1 MQFTRKFK
9 IQDFITKG
17 RVLVVYG
24 PRRVGKTTLVKQYL
38 DSLDKNIKSVYLT
51 GDDFDLQD
59 LFRSG
64 SKTKLINFA
73 NQYEVIV
80 VDEAQMIPNIGL
92 GIKMIIDEL
101 PEKNIILTGSSA
113 LLLSEEV
120 GSPLLG
126 RHFERKILPI
136 YFSDIDGSDFD
147 KKNNLE
153 SLLIYGSYPEILLTN
168 DNSEKEM
175 RLREIVKSYLFKD
188 AFIKEG
194 IKSSEILI
202 NIVKTLA
209 FNIGREISLNEI
221 ARNVNTDQK
230 TVIKYIDI
238 LEKVFIIKKI
248 YAFSNNKGNEIRKNV
263 KYYFYDVGI
272 RNAIV
277 SQFQSLSNRDF
288 KDSGH
293 LFENYIFMEMY
304 KKEIMKNPYFNEIF
318 FWRNNKDREVD
329 IVIVDNNKV
338 KAYECKWRDIKVAFT
353 DFLENYPKAETFVIS
368 KDNMEE
374 FLK

>member
-1 MQFTRKFK
+1 MKFTRKFK
-9 IQDFITKG
+9 IQDFITQG

-24 PRRVGKTTLVKQYL
+24 PRRVGKTTLVKEYL
-38 DSLDKNIKSVYLT
+38 DSLDKTVKSIYLT

-73 NQYEVIV
+73 HQYEVIV
-80 VDEAQMIPNIGL
+80 IDEAQMIPNIGL

-101 PEKNIILTGSSA
+101 PDKNIILTGSSA

-136 YFSDIDGSDFD
+136 SFDDIDGSNFD

-153 SLLIYGSYPEILLTN
+153 SLLIYGSYPEILLTDN
-168 DNSEKEM
+168 DLEKEIK
-175 RLREIVKSYLFKD
+175 LKEIVKSYLFKD

-277 SQFQSLSNRDF
+277 SQFQSLTNRDS

-318 FWRNNKDREVD
+318 FWRNNKGREVD
-329 IVIVDNNKV
+329 IIIVHNDKI
-338 KAYECKWRDIKVAFT
+338 KAYECKWKDQKVVFT
-353 DFLENYPKAETFVIS
+353 DFLENYPKAETFVIA
-368 KDNMEE
+368 KENMEN
-374 FLK
+374 FLE

>member
-1 MQFTRKFK
+1 MQFIRKFK
-9 IQDFITKG
+9 IHDFITKG

-38 DSLDKNIKSVYLT
+38 NSLDKTIKSVYLT

-80 VDEAQMIPNIGL
+80 IDEAQMIPNIGL
-92 GIKMIIDEL
+92 GVKMIIDEL

-136 YFSDIDGSDFD
+136 SFSDIDGSNFD

-168 DNSEKEM
+168 DNSEKEI
-175 RLREIVKSYLFKD
+175 RLKEIVKSYLFKD

-277 SQFQSLSNRDF
+277 SQFQNLSNRDS

-304 KKEIMKNPYFNEIF
+304 KKEIMTNPYFNEIF

-329 IVIVDNNKV
+329 IVIVNDEKI
-338 KAYECKWRDIKVAFT
+338 KAYECKWKDMRVVFR

-374 FLK
+374 FLD

>member
-1 MQFTRKFK
+1 MRFTRKFK

-17 RVLVVYG
+17 RVLVMYG

-38 DSLDKNIKSVYLT
+38 DSLNKAIKSVYLT

-73 NQYEVIV
+73 NQYEAIII
-80 VDEAQMIPNIGL
+80 DEAQMIPNIGL
-92 GIKMIIDEL
+92 GVKMIIDEL
-101 PEKNIILTGSSA
+101 PNKNIILTGSSA

-136 YFSDIDGSDFD
+136 SFSDIEGSDFN

-168 DNSEKEM
+168 DNLEKEM
-175 RLREIVKSYLFKD
+175 RLKEIVKSYLFKD

-277 SQFQSLSNRDF
+277 SQFQSLSNRDS

-318 FWRNNKDREVD
+318 FWRNKNGREVD
-329 IVIVDNNKV
+329 IVIVNNDKV
-338 KAYECKWRDIKVAFT
+338 KAFECKWKDQKVVFT
-353 DFLENYPKAETFVIS
+353 NFLENYPKAETFVIS
-368 KDNMEE
+368 KENMEE
-374 FLK
+374 FLN

>member
-1 MQFTRKFK
+1 MRFTRKFK

-17 RVLVVYG
+17 RVLVMYG

-38 DSLDKNIKSVYLT
+38 DSLNKAIKSVYLT

-73 NQYEVIV
+73 NQYEAIII
-80 VDEAQMIPNIGL
+80 DEAQMIPNIGL
-92 GIKMIIDEL
+92 GVKMIIDEL
-101 PEKNIILTGSSA
+101 PNKNIILTGSSA

-136 YFSDIDGSDFD
+136 SFSDIEGSDFN

-168 DNSEKEM
+168 DNLEKEM
-175 RLREIVKSYLFKD
+175 RLKEIVKSYLFKD

-230 TVIKYIDI
+230 T
-238 LEKVFIIKKI
+238 
-248 YAFSNNKGNEIRKNV
+248 FSNISI
-263 KYYFYDVGI
+263 YFITV
-272 RNAIV
+272 
-277 SQFQSLSNRDF
+277 F
-288 KDSGH
+288 
-293 LFENYIFMEMY
+293 
-304 KKEIMKNPYFNEIF
+304 
-318 FWRNNKDREVD
+318 
-329 IVIVDNNKV
+329 
-338 KAYECKWRDIKVAFT
+338 
-353 DFLENYPKAETFVIS
+353 
-368 KDNMEE
+368 
-374 FLK
+374 